1 MLFQKIQK
9 NSKILLTKQI
19 ICVIV
24 LPVPSGFPLT
34 ILFDIRRS
42 TQVGRRGA
50 PAKGVGRILTGA
62 RVQISPS
69 PPFKSTTEMLWT
81 FALSLICTI
90 LLSLSTLSISITKKF
105 NNGLEIKF
113 NINMKTE
120 NLIMY
125 FGLSIISVLGMVPT
139 CVSVRGIN
147 RRLKRKRKLIVLQ
160 I

>member
-69 PPFKSTTEMLWT
+69 PPEKSTH
-81 FALSLICTI
+81 
-90 LLSLSTLSISITKKF
+90 LSTGQMCAFF
-105 NNGLEIKF
+105 NEICPCGQVK
-113 NINMKTE
+113 
-120 NLIMY
+120 
-125 FGLSIISVLGMVPT
+125 
-139 CVSVRGIN
+139 
-147 RRLKRKRKLIVLQ
+147 
-160 I
+160 